1 MYTTTTTLLG
11 AIAMATGVH
20 AGAPLMDHVGA
31 DDGSSVD
38 TSNITACQYFE
49 AAYSVYNIATLDNFD
64 NSAGSSAS
72 EAHAVVSGWN
82 GYTTIDGVTGLQV
95 NFYMDPAD
103 AAASLVGYA
112 SSDHPLATSAS
123 WTGEGDLVEASGS
136 WALNAGINFV
146 AVIPNNEFAT
156 NGQTGITLSFLDEIG
171 DGTYWQANPG
181 GGFGM
186 PGNQQSGAGASA
198 YRVLAGGPVDPCDLP
213 LGSCPADVTGDGL
226 VDVNDVLGII
236 GSFGES
242 GDGSF
247 RPLGDCWP
255 SPTGDCTVTVDDL
268 LTGIGAFGADC
279 QEYGACCLGMDGC
292 DDNVLESDCAG
303 DWLGDTS
310 TCDECQYGACCYTD
324 GSCTEGTPEECTA
337 AGGTYAGDGVAC
349 VDADCPQPSAGACCI
364 GFTDCLDGL
373 LPVDCEAFGGT
384 FQGNDTVCADISCGW
399 DGCPDGATDEGVPCQ
414 EDTTDPSGDPN
425 GGGNS
430 NPPSYGSIADGETI
444 CGHASVYTCIGC
456 GDGGA
461 DATYRDTDWYLFD
474 NSAGGDW
481 TVSGGGQPSLIIG
494 VVDNDA
500 MAFVDYF
507 IAEAYQEGTVT
518 VTLPAGG
525 SYSVFVAPSDWE
537 QPRCSDGETEY
548 AVTLSGSAAAD
559 AACCVGTQC
568 AGDMSPA
575 DCAAMGGT
583 YVAGESCAT
592 YTCPTSYEGCTGS
605 NVNESDFGCVCFVDG
620 DDSETDCNGG
630 SNMAS
635 PTFTPLSSGDVIC
648 GDLSVYVEGP
658 TGGTYR
664 DLDWWVS
671 DAVNSGGTF
680 DFSIG
685 SEMSTVIL
693 LVNLTAGTVD
703 NDVLAPAGTIAEV
716 TWTIGAGNWSVVTA
730 PSEWNTAWTCAS
742 GLSEYRFSMN

>member
-1 MYTTTTTLLG
+1 VYTTTTTLLG
-11 AIAMATGVH
+11 AVAVTTGVH
-20 AGAPLMDHVGA
+20 AGTTLMDQVGA
-31 DDGSSVD
+31 NDGTD
-38 TSNITACQYFE
+38 IGTNILASQYFE
-49 AAYSVYNIATLDNFD
+49 AAYSVYNIAAIDDFD
-64 NSAGSSAS
+64 NSGGLAATSVA
-72 EAHAVVSGWN
+72 AVISGWN
-82 GYTTIDGVTGLQV
+82 GYTSIDLVSGVEV
-95 NFYMDPAD
+95 NFYLSIED
-103 AAASLVGYA
+103 AAANLTGYA
-112 SSDHPLATSAS
+112 TGSGDVTLDSV
-123 WTGEGDLVEASGS
+123 WTGQAYGDLVRLDGM
-136 WALNAGINFV
+136 WALTADTQMV
-146 AVIPNNEFAT
+146 TMIPSNEFAN
-156 NGQTGITLSFLDEIG
+156 NGQTGICSSFIG
-171 DGTYWQANPG
+171 DGAAWQANPG

-186 PGNQQSGAGASA
+186 PNNWQAATENLA
-198 YRVLAGGPVDPCDLP
+198 FRVMGGVGDPCDLP

-242 GDGSF
+242 GDGTF

-255 SPTGDCTVTVDDL
+255 SPAGDCSVTVDDL

-279 QEYGACCLGMDGC
+279 QEYGACCFGIAGC
-292 DDNVLESDCAG
+292 DENVLEADCTG
-303 DWLGDTS
+303 DWLGWNS
-310 TCDECQYGACCYTD
+310 TCAECQYGACCSTD
-324 GSCTEGTPEECTA
+324 GSCMEGTPEECA
-337 AGGTYAGDGVAC
+337 DAGGTYSGDGIDCA
-349 VDADCPQPSAGACCI
+349 AANCPQPSAGACCI

-373 LPVDCEAFGGT
+373 LPADCEAFGGT
-384 FQGNDTVCADISCGW
+384 FQGNDTVCTDGLCGW
-399 DGCPDGATDEGVPCQ
+399 GGCPDGATDEGVPCN
-414 EDTTDPSGDPN
+414 EDTTDPNGDPN

-430 NPPSYGSIADGETI
+430 NPPAYGSIADGETI
-444 CGHASVYTCIGC
+444 CGFASVYTCIGC
-456 GDGGA
+456 GDSGE
-461 DATYRDTDWYLFD
+461 DLTYRDTDWYLFD

-481 TVSGGGQPSLIIG
+481 TVSGGGELSLIMG

-500 MAFVDYF
+500 LAFVDYF
-507 IAEAYQEGTVT
+507 ITEAYQEGEVT

-525 SYSVFVAPSDWE
+525 SYSVFVAPADWD
-537 QPRCSDGETEY
+537 QPTCSVGDNDY
-548 AVTLSGSAAAD
+548 AVTLSGSAAAN

-575 DCAAMGGT
+575 DCAAIGGT
-583 YVAGESCAT
+583 YVSGESCAS
-592 YTCPTSYEGCTGS
+592 YTCPAQYEGCTGS
-605 NVNESDFGCVCFVDG
+605 NVNESDYGCVCFVDG

-635 PTFTPLSSGDVIC
+635 PAFTPLSSGDVIC
-648 GDLSVYVEGP
+648 GDLSVYIEGP

-693 LVNLTAGTVD
+693 LVNLDAGTVD
-703 NDVLAPAGTIAEV
+703 NDVLAAPGTIAEV

-742 GLSEYRFSMN
+742 GLSEYRFSMD